1 MYSLAG
7 PYNTVMNRVLLGVR
21 GLVDDTAANKVM
33 DTLKAIKGVSSV
45 TNPHPGQ
52 LEVMYDP
59 ASATIMDLIRAV
71 RSQGFLAGML

>member
-1 MYSLAG
+1 
-7 PYNTVMNRVLLGVR
+7 MNRVLLGVR
-21 GLVDDTAANKVM
+21 GLVDETATNKVM
-33 DTLKAIKGVSSV
+33 DTLKAMNGVSSV

-59 ASATIMDLIRAV
+59 AFITIMDLIRAV